1 MDFGEGSKAEVLSL
15 RPSPEAVS
23 KYTSSQEKA
32 LTQLWLFVFFFFFL
46 HVVEGGMDHEI
57 AVVSVWCDKL
67 HAL

>member
-23 KYTSSQEKA
+23 KYT
-32 LTQLWLFVFFFFFL
+32 VFAGKSTYATMAVCFLFFFL